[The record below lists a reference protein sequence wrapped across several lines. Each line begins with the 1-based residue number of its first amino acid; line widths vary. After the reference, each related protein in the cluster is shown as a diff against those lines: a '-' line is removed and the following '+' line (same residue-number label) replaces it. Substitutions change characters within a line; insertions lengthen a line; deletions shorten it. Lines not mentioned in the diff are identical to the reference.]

1 MFWDLS
7 TYPWRSSFLVHKLK
21 LTIASGQQDCRLCK
35 QKRMCIH
42 QSKQALA
49 PGAKAR
55 WIMAHSSN
63 LQIGCACSR
72 HFASRDTRCRGDF
85 HQNLRKEISRSDI
98 LWQWIWIHI
107 LDLMTSLS
115 LSHWLLR
122 QLRSTWAPTGGL
134 RILNSPKDANQGKRL
149 PDVSICA
156 CVLLVLNQNAYF
168 VWGRILLLNPLLF
181 CLYTHQSYFT
191 SQTEKRYHV
200 NSGSI
205 SCSKHLVRCPG
216 HCMTM
221 NILYIVKFLPAGL

>member
-1 MFWDLS
+1 MQAKEDVHPPKQTSSGSRSQGPLNNGTQQQPEDRLHPFKAVRFTWHTVS
-7 TYPWRSSFLVHKLK
+7 WRFSSKP
-21 LTIASGQQDCRLCK
+21 S
-35 QKRMCIH
+35 
-42 QSKQALA
+42 
-49 PGAKAR
+49 
-55 WIMAHSSN
+55 
-63 LQIGCACSR
+63 
-72 HFASRDTRCRGDF
+72 
-85 HQNLRKEISRSDI
+85 KEISRSDI

-122 QLRSTWAPTGGL
+122 QPRSTWAPTGGL

-221 NILYIVKFLPAGL
+221 NIL